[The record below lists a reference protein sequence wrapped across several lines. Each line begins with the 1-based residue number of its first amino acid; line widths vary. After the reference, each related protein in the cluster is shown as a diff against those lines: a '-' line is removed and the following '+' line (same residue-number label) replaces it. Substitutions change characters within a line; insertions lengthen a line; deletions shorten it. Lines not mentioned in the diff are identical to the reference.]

1 MRTGVLFVSPCRE
14 DATVL
19 SRMLR
24 SVSTSL
30 HHVADLKHARAI
42 MQGEPYQVILTE
54 ANLPDG
60 TWRDVLE
67 LARNTE
73 PASEVI
79 VTDASADARF
89 WAEALNLGA
98 YDLIAQPFATAE
110 VQRILSNAC
119 SRSSTPPKI
128 GAATL

>member
-1 MRTGVLFVSPCRE
+1 MRTGVLFVSPHRE

-24 SVSTSL
+24 SLPVPL
-30 HHVADLKHARAI
+30 EHVADLQHARATL
-42 MQGEPYQVILTE
+42 QASPYQVILTE
-54 ANLPDG
+54 ATLPDG
-60 TWRDVLE
+60 SWRDVLDMVR
-67 LARNTE
+67 AVK
-73 PASEVI
+73 PAPAVI

-110 VQRILSNAC
+110 VRRILSYAC
-119 SRSSTPPKI
+119 SRLSGTSR
-128 GAATL
+128 AAAAAV